1 MRVAVIDLGTNT
13 FHLLIATTDEK
24 GNFSTLYR
32 IREYVYIGEDGVKIL
47 GKKPLERAYDTLKK
61 FKKSID
67 EYEVEKV
74 TAFGTAALRTASNG
88 EAFVDKVRT
97 EIGIEIEMISGA
109 READLIYL
117 GTSQAIPMSDKNI
130 LIMDIGGGSVEFII
144 ANKNEKIWA
153 ESFPVGVSVLFN
165 IFHKSEPISATET
178 TDLITFLNTKFQSLY
193 AALEQNPA
201 HILVGASGT
210 FDIISGI
217 MGSSVKDYPNCES
230 ADLSGF
236 PAFYDEVVYADL
248 ESRLQMEKIPT
259 QRAKLIPVALIL
271 IDIMLKKARINKMLV
286 SAYAMKEGIIWEMAR
301 K

>member
-117 GTSQAIPMSDKNI
+117 GTSQAIPMSDKN
-130 LIMDIGGGSVEFII
+130 I